1 LSGSIPDN
9 MSFGT
14 FSGKW
19 GSGEVPEIQAKDLTY
34 RYDSTRHRAL
44 RNVNLEIA
52 RGEFAAILG
61 RNGSGKSTLLRHF
74 DTLLPIQAGTLY
86 VCGLDA
92 AGEENHR
99 EIRRRCGI
107 VFQNPDNQF
116 VSSVV
121 GEDVAFGLENYGTP
135 EAEIPDRV
143 AGALKLVGMPG
154 FEAKSPQMLSGG
166 QKQRVALA
174 GVLVLSPEVLM
185 FDEATSMLDPQ
196 GRREVLET
204 IRKLHREEHKTV
216 VLVTHYVE
224 EAVDADKIVLMD
236 GGAVLAEGA
245 PEEILTDRQL
255 LHDAG
260 LTPPMAVRIYYGL
273 AEKGV
278 RLPFCPLTMNALVD
292 AVCRL

>member
-1 LSGSIPDN
+1 MSGSIPDN
-9 MSFGT
+9 MPFGT

-19 GSGEVPEIQAKDLTY
+19 GNGEVPEIQAKDLTY
-34 RYDSTRHRAL
+34 RYDSTRRRAL

-52 RGEFAAILG
+52 RGEFVAILG
-61 RNGSGKSTLLRHF
+61 RNGSGKSTLLRQF
-74 DTLLPIQAGTLY
+74 DTLLPVQAGTLH

-92 AGEENHR
+92 MRDENRR

-116 VSSVV
+116 ASSVV

-204 IRKLHREEHKTV
+204 IRKLNREEHKTV

-278 RLPFCPLTMNALVD
+278 QLPFCPLTMNALVD